1 MPRNGNGP
9 GANRAATDTSLAGD
23 DLQRSK
29 IDPKTLAV
37 IWCGRLPVREGLR
50 PAPHRS
56 VVTQDVVP
64 SSLVKAFPG
73 IVDELNA
80 VIVHVRTPECWK
92 VMDRN
97 LRETLALQVEGEA

>member
-9 GANRAATDTSLAGD
+9 GANRAAADTSLAGD

-29 IDPKTLAV
+29 IDAKTLAV
-37 IWCGRLPVREGLR
+37 IWCGRLPVRQGLR

-56 VVTQDVVP
+56 VVTRDVVP
-64 SSLVKAFPG
+64 SSLIEAFPG

-80 VIVHVRTPECWK
+80 VIVHVRTPEGWEIK
-92 VMDRN
+92 DLN
-97 LRETLALQVEGEA
+97 LREALAFLVEGEA